1 MALKRA
7 SKGPTV
13 VLVGRPNVGKS
24 TLFNRITNSRRSIVT
39 AIPGTTRDVIAQPAE
54 WQGVIFT
61 LVDTGGMFGASAD
74 PLHEL
79 VILAGRRAVETADII
94 VFVVDGREGLVPGD
108 QEIAARLRSAA
119 VPVLMAV
126 NKTDDKRARGR
137 AVEFYQLGFE
147 PVVEMA
153 AEHGEGVGDLL
164 DEIIQRLPAR
174 RDAPEEPDE
183 TAVAIVG
190 RPNVGKSSLLNR
202 LLHEERSIVSE
213 TPGTTRDTVDA
224 VLKWRHRTFR
234 IVDTAGI
241 RRKGRVASS
250 GQLESLSVIL
260 ARRAIEKADVAVLLV
275 DSVEGATDQDAT
287 IAGEAEK
294 AGCGII
300 IAANKWDLMKGRGTN
315 FSKEF
320 DDKLRQ
326 QMKFLEYAP
335 ILHISA
341 HDRRADAESARDDRP
356 GRGGADPA
364 HSDGGVEPVHSD
376 RDRRAPA
383 GKPGPQAGADHVCDA
398 EGRGAADVRAL
409 HQRRNRIPFLVR
421 AVSGQ
426 SAAGN
431 VRVHRDADPAARA
444 AEAEVS
450 LVSLTSRRVAPC
462 RPRAGHNRAVDA
474 GADAELGAEGAVEV
488 RDVAEAAVVGH
499 VEYGRRLR
507 HQACRRFTQT
517 RAQHVLVR
525 RHTGHALERP
535 EEVIRAQAG
544 LTGQAR
550 QRELDIGTAFDH
562 PHDLCHAGQ
571 GVHGCVRRAG
581 AGISGGL

>member
-1 MALKRA
+1 MPPKP
-7 SKGPTV
+7 SVHGPKV

-39 AIPGTTRDVIAQPAE
+39 AIPGTTRDVISQQGE
-54 WQGVIFT
+54 WQGVTFN
-61 LVDTGGMFGASAD
+61 LVDTGGMFGANED

-79 VILAGRRAVETADII
+79 VVIAGRRALETADLV

-108 QEIAARLRSAA
+108 HEIASRLRSVK

-147 PVVEMA
+147 PVVELA

-164 DEIIQRLPAR
+164 DEIIERLPKKAGAEP
-174 RDAPEEPDE
+174 DAPEE

-202 LLHEERSIVSE
+202 LLKEERSIVSE
-213 TPGTTRDTVDA
+213 RPGTTRDTVDA
-224 VLKWRHRTFR
+224 VLTWRHRTFR

-241 RRKGRVASS
+241 RRAGRVARS

-260 ARRAIEKADVAVLLV
+260 SRRAIGQADVAVLLI
-275 DSVEGATDQDAT
+275 DSAEGATDQDAT

-300 IAANKWDLMKGRGTN
+300 VAANKWDLMKGRGTD

-341 HDRRADAESARDDRP
+341 ATGERTLKVLEAIDMVAAARSKRIPTGELNRFIQTVTATHPPASP
-356 GRGGADPA
+356 GRRQVRILYATQKGT
-364 HSDGGVEPVHSD
+364 
-376 RDRRAPA
+376 APPTFVLFTNVA
-383 GKPGPQAGADHVCDA
+383 TEFHFSY
-398 EGRGAADVRAL
+398 ERY
-409 HQRRNRIPFLVR
+409 LV
-421 AVSGQ
+421 
-426 SAAGN
+426 N
-431 VRVHRDADPAARA
+431 
-444 AEAEVS
+444 
-450 LVSLTSRRVAPC
+450 
-462 RPRAGHNRAVDA
+462 
-474 GADAELGAEGAVEV
+474 
-488 RDVAEAAVVGH
+488 
-499 VEYGRRLR
+499 RLR
-507 HQACRRFTQT
+507 ETFGLVGTPIRLQ
-517 RAQHVLVR
+517 VR
-525 RHTGHALERP
+525 RRER
-535 EEVIRAQAG
+535 
-544 LTGQAR
+544 
-550 QRELDIGTAFDH
+550 
-562 PHDLCHAGQ
+562 
-571 GVHGCVRRAG
+571 
-581 AGISGGL
+581 